1 MADSLADDL
10 RGGIQFPAFQGEE
23 RASVQGEA
31 KGRVFAESAG
41 PAHAQIEHLPGLAE
55 TSAVGE
61 GAPEFRRAGGL
72 VPLVA
77 MAAVQ
82 AGRLLEQ
89 RDGLLQVSLCPA
101 GEPQPV
107 QPSGMEKGG
116 PELMPQ
122 ADGFSGQLSL
132 MVQVGLGTRE

>member
-1 MADSLADDL
+1 MTDSFADDL

-23 RASVQGEA
+23 RASVEGEA
-31 KGRVFAESAG
+31 KGRVFAEPAG

-55 TSAVGE
+55 PPAVGE
-61 GAPEFRRAGGL
+61 GPPEFRRAGRL

-77 MAAVQ
+77 MAALQV
-82 AGRLLEQ
+82 GRLLQQ

-107 QPSGMEKGG
+107 QASGIEKGG
-116 PELMPQ
+116 PELVPQ
-122 ADGFSGQLSL
+122 ADGFTGQLGL
-132 MVQVGLGTRE
+132 MVSSSR